1 MVEVLRFTINVG
13 WGNIGNYSVL
23 RREMMLTLSQLYS
36 TSIFRLTHRLQDFFF
51 YNLGLWS
58 QSKTECFTHFLI
70 SGHFHSSDAK
80 DVCMFHCKILSF
92 HSFKFSFKLTVHF
105 ITAHHYVKLIFQTK
119 FFPSSQ
125 KNFNVVCSSL
135 STPVLCWF
143 T

>member
-1 MVEVLRFTINVG
+1 MGEYRKLFGFKARNDVDTFAIVFNFDIPVNAPVTR
-13 WGNIGNYSVL
+13 
-23 RREMMLTLSQLYS
+23 
-36 TSIFRLTHRLQDFFF
+36 FFF
-51 YNLGLWS
+51 CNLGSWS